1 MPREADNP
9 SSFLTLFNIT
19 EKNSLAYTGDSSY
32 HTLMSEKKNKNTASL
47 GYLFWIAFIL
57 LIIILFFFNK
67 SNITSVL
74 EKSGAKSAPVANGST
89 SELGGNNPAPV
100 IPQINTKKD
109 SSAAPTTGDGSAGA
123 SGPTKQDS
131 PQPAAAGTAAAK
143 SSDKPVASTP
153 AVAPAAAKPATAT
166 EPAAAKSVPVKA
178 PAEKVTTKTASPAKT
193 VAPAKTQAAPA
204 RTASVYFVKIDSDGK
219 VLRQQVTREI
229 PKSDSPLSETLE
241 VLFRG
246 TSSAEASKGLR
257 SLVPTGTKLLS
268 ATVKDGVATVNVSEE
283 FQFNQFGIEGYLG
296 QLAQVVFTATSYP
309 TVTSVQ
315 FLIEGQRREYL
326 GAEGVWIGTPLSREK
341 F

>member
-1 MPREADNP
+1 
-9 SSFLTLFNIT
+9 
-19 EKNSLAYTGDSSY
+19 
-32 HTLMSEKKNKNTASL
+32 MSEKKNKNTASL

-67 SNITSVL
+67 SNITNVL
-74 EKSGAKSAPVANGST
+74 EKSGAKNAPTSNGKT
-89 SELGGNNPAPV
+89 TELNGNNPAPV
-100 IPQINTKKD
+100 VPQINTNKD
-109 SSAAPTTGDGSAGA
+109 SSASSAAGDGSASA
-123 SGPTKQDS
+123 ARQD
-131 PQPAAAGTAAAK
+131 AALTAKTGTTAAA
-143 SSDKPVASTP
+143 SSAQDTAPSAQP
-153 AVAPAAAKPATAT
+153 ATPAAAKTPAAKTPDKSAEKNRAATA
-166 EPAAAKSVPVKA
+166 EPSATTATPVAKNVPTKA
-178 PAEKVTTKTASPAKT
+178 PAEKAPTAKSTT
-193 VAPAKTQAAPA
+193 PAKTQTVPA
-204 RTASVYFVKIDSDGK
+204 RTASIYFVKIDADGK

-246 TSSAEASKGLR
+246 TSSAEAGKGLR
-257 SLVPTGTKLLS
+257 SLIPTGTKLLS
-268 ATVKDGVATVNVSEE
+268 AIVKDGVATVNVSEE

-296 QLAQVVFTATSYP
+296 QLAQVVYTATSYP